1 MKRRDQPGWVDWTD
15 IYPAACEFDNRT
27 VVGYF
32 II

>member
-1 MKRRDQPGWVDWTD
+1 MKRCDLLGWMD
-15 IYPAACEFDNRT
+15 IYLAACEFDNRT